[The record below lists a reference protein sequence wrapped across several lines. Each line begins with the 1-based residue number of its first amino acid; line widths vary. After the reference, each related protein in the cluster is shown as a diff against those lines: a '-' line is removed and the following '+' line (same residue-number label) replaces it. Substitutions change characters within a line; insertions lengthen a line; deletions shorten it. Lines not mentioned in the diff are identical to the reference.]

1 MDKAVIRCL
10 LVTAFLFISLFSC
23 GKTDHDSRIVEPSSL
38 LEIGMTEDEVIDMV
52 EKNEQYTFQRSFPL
66 SYICVFDQNNKTE
79 TLALTDREKGIVIAV
94 YDTVTADPPTRQQ
107 TDRIEKGMSAAEVF
121 RLIGSGDF
129 FYSGA
134 QSDSCYY
141 TDYGTVFQILWVE
154 GKSDEGDYIEF
165 FVSDI
170 AETPIS

>member
-1 MDKAVIRCL
+1 MQ
-10 LVTAFLFISLFSC
+10 
-23 GKTDHDSRIVEPSSL
+23 H
-38 LEIGMTEDEVIDMV
+38 
-52 EKNEQYTFQRSFPL
+52 SFPL
-66 SYICVFDQNNKTE
+66 FYICVFDQNNKTE
-79 TLALTDREKGIVIAV
+79 TLALTDREKGSVIAV

-141 TDYGTVFQILWVE
+141 TDYGTIFQILWVDGE
-154 GKSDEGDYIEF
+154 SDEGDYIEF

>member
-1 MDKAVIRCL
+1 
-10 LVTAFLFISLFSC
+10 
-23 GKTDHDSRIVEPSSL
+23 
-38 LEIGMTEDEVIDMV
+38 MTEAEVIDMV
-52 EKNEQYTFQRSFPL
+52 EKNEQYTFQRCFPL

-129 FYSGA
+129 FYTGA

-154 GKSDEGDYIEF
+154 GKSNEGDYIEF

-170 AETPIS
+170 VETPIS

>member
-1 MDKAVIRCL
+1 MNKAVVREL
-10 LVTAFLFISLFSC
+10 FVTAFLFISLFSC
-23 GKTDHDSRIVEPSSL
+23 GKTDHESRIVESSSL

-52 EKNEQYTFQRSFPL
+52 EKNEQYTFQHSFPL

-79 TLALTDREKGIVIAV
+79 TLALTDREKGSVIAV

-141 TDYGTVFQILWVE
+141 TDYGTIFQILWVDGE
-154 GKSDEGDYIEF
+154 SDEGDYIEF

>member
-1 MDKAVIRCL
+1 MNKAVVREL
-10 LVTAFLFISLFSC
+10 FVTAFLFISLFSC
-23 GKTDHDSRIVEPSSL
+23 GKTDHDSRIVESSSL
-38 LEIGMTEDEVIDMV
+38 LEIGMTEDEVIDKIK
-52 EKNEQYTFQRSFPL
+52 KNEQYTFQHSFPL

-141 TDYGTVFQILWVE
+141 TDYGTIFQILWVDGE
-154 GKSDEGDYIEF
+154 SDEGDYIEF

>member
-10 LVTAFLFISLFSC
+10 LITAFLFISLFSC

-52 EKNEQYTFQRSFPL
+52 EKNEQYTFQRCFPL

-107 TDRIEKGMSAAEVF
+107 TDRIEKGMSVSEIADALEETEEVVY
-121 RLIGSGDF
+121 RMIDGM
-129 FYSGA
+129 
-134 QSDSCYY
+134 
-141 TDYGTVFQILWVE
+141 
-154 GKSDEGDYIEF
+154 K
-165 FVSDI
+165 
-170 AETPIS
+170 

>member
-1 MDKAVIRCL
+1 MNKAVVSEL
-10 LVTAFLFISLFSC
+10 FVTAFLFISLFSC
-23 GKTDHDSRIVEPSSL
+23 GKTDHDSRIVESSSL

-52 EKNEQYTFQRSFPL
+52 EKNEQYTFQHSFPL

-79 TLALTDREKGIVIAV
+79 TLALTDREKGSVIAV

-141 TDYGTVFQILWVE
+141 TDYGTIFQILWVDGE
-154 GKSDEGDYIEF
+154 SDEGDYIEF

>member
-1 MDKAVIRCL
+1 MNKAVVREL
-10 LVTAFLFISLFSC
+10 FVTAFLFISLFSC
-23 GKTDHDSRIVEPSSL
+23 GKTDHDSRIVESSSL

-52 EKNEQYTFQRSFPL
+52 EKNEQYTFQHSFPL

-141 TDYGTVFQILWVE
+141 TDYGTIFQILWVDGE
-154 GKSDEGDYIEF
+154 SD
-165 FVSDI
+165 
-170 AETPIS
+170 

>member
-1 MDKAVIRCL
+1 MNKAVVREL
-10 LVTAFLFISLFSC
+10 FVTAFLFISLFSC
-23 GKTDHDSRIVEPSSL
+23 GKTEHDSRIVEPSSL

-66 SYICVFDQNNKTE
+66 SYICVFDQNNKME

-107 TDRIEKGMSAAEVF
+107 TDRIEKGRSAAEVF

-141 TDYGTVFQILWVE
+141 TDDGTIFQILWVDGE
-154 GKSDEGDYIEF
+154 SDEGDYIEF